1 MRFAKAYSVGAAF
14 GIKDGDFDH
23 LFGSVGNLNAAIG
36 PGIFLQTIG
45 FGVTRNPLTLAG
57 TAGFSAGPSLAGK
70 KAVTVGGGFKAVL
83 ADPFVVEVNGEAR
96 VADRF
101 KLGEAFVR
109 YSSDG
114 LFEVAGKI
122 DWSLG
127 PGYVEGRVLG
137 FVDGLDAASL
147 EGRVRGC
154 ISVKYLPDP
163 CAGAGFIVSNIGI
176 AACIDLTIVAG
187 GIGYYWGGDF
197 DLFGGSCDL
206 GPWRPVQELGA
217 SGRGEALHASGR
229 HAERGL
235 CRRGGGRRSGRNPDA
250 ARAARQS
257 PSRARSRT
265 CATATSSPCSARTTH
280 LRGGEAARGRA
291 MDADR

>member
-1 MRFAKAYSVGAAF
+1 MTLRLGFWPFNYFGAITVPTGFVTDNNQGPKFNGLGIKLDRISALGVELKDVNAQWRAGGSWSGGATLVLRFAKAYSVGAAF

-206 GPWRPVQELGA
+206 GPWRPVQN
-217 SGRGEALHASGR
+217 RCKR
-229 HAERGL
+229 PR
-235 CRRGGGRRSGRNPDA
+235 
-250 ARAARQS
+250 
-257 PSRARSRT
+257 
-265 CATATSSPCSARTTH
+265 
-280 LRGGEAARGRA
+280 
-291 MDADR
+291 